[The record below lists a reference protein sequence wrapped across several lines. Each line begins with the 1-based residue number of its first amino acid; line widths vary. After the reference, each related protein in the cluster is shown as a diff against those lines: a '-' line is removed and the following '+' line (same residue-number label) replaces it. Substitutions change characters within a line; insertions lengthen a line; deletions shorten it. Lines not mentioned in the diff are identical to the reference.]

1 MITDKIRQYY
11 YLLSGLVGAVVPIL
25 IAVGV
30 LSTDQGS
37 QWNNLVVT
45 FGSLIGAVGSG
56 AAGVVLGKQLKKGT
70 LDPAA
75 SPVDQVLN
83 GIPVLIDTAA
93 QAQADLDRVKKVAG
107 DAFGS
112 VPGVG
117 PLARQ
122 ALDQIL
128 PGN

>member
-1 MITDKIRQYY
+1 MTDKIRQYY
-11 YLLSGLVGAVVPIL
+11 YLFSGLVGAVVPIL
-25 IAVGV
+25 ITFGV
-30 LSTDQGS
+30 LSANQGN
-37 QWNNLVVT
+37 QWNTLVVT
-45 FGSLIGAVGSG
+45 FGTLIGAVGSG
-56 AAGVVLGKQLKKGT
+56 TAGVVLGRQLKKGT

-93 QAQADLDRVKKVAG
+93 QAQADLDRVKKVAA

-117 PLARQ
+117 PLAKQ

-128 PGN
+128 PGS

>member
-1 MITDKIRQYY
+1 MTDKIRQYY
-11 YLLSGLVGAVVPIL
+11 YLFSGLVGAVVPIL
-25 IAVGV
+25 IALGV
-30 LSTDQGS
+30 LSTDQGG

-45 FGSLIGAVGSG
+45 LGTLIGAVGSG
-56 AAGVVLGKQLKKGT
+56 TAGVILGKQLKKGIH
-70 LDPAA
+70 DPAA

-93 QAQADLDRVKKVAG
+93 QAQADLDRVKKVAS

-117 PLARQ
+117 PLAKQ

>member
-30 LSTDQGS
+30 VSTDQGS
-37 QWNNLVVT
+37 DWNNLVVT

-56 AAGVVLGKQLKKGT
+56 AAGVILGRQRKKGT

-93 QAQADLDRVKKVAG
+93 QAQADLDRVKQVAK
-107 DAFGS
+107 DAFGA

-117 PLARQ
+117 PLAKQ
-122 ALDQIL
+122 VLDQIL